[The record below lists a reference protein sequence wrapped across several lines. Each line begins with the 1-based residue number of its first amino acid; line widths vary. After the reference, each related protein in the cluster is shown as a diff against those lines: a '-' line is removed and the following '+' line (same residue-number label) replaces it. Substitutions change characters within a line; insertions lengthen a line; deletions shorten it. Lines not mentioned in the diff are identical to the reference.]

1 MRLVSVGSDRLAPRD
16 AAAYSRWILDAGNP
30 YLGWFL
36 GGPARALEIISEW
49 RSRKSSELSL
59 ARATAL
65 LEGERVLGGYI
76 ALRGRDLARCRK
88 ADLLWLLKRCSAAER
103 RDLSQRLENSRELFA
118 PVPAEH
124 CYLSKIGLLPE
135 YRGQG
140 FGSFL
145 LDAFISASVEKGY
158 DTLRLDVCADNQ
170 AAIRLY
176 RRRGF
181 EVIGEAELAPLGVWY
196 LAMTTK
202 GSS

>member
-1 MRLVSVGSDRLAPRD
+1 LRLVSVGSDRVAPRD

-49 RSRKSSELSL
+49 RSRSRNSSEVSL

-65 LEGERVLGGYI
+65 LEGERVLG
-76 ALRGRDLARCRK
+76 
-88 ADLLWLLKRCSAAER
+88 
-103 RDLSQRLENSRELFA
+103 
-118 PVPAEH
+118 
-124 CYLSKIGLLPE
+124 KIGLLPE

-145 LDAFISASVEKGY
+145 PDAFISASVEKGY
-158 DTLRLDVCADNQ
+158 DTLRLDVCADNG

-181 EVIGEAELAPLGVWY
+181 EAELAPLGVCHV
-196 LAMTTK
+196 AMTLTK